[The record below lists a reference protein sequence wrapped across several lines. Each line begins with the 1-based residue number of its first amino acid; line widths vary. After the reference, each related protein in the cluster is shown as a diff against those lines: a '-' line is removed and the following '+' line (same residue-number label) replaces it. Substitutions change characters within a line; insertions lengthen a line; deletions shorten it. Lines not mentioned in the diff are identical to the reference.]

1 MVIVKV
7 RSEKEGKRM
16 LEEDKRGEN
25 LYNERFNMEEKEN

>member
-7 RSEKEGKRM
+7 RSEKEGKRI

-25 LYNERFNMEEKEN
+25 LYKERFTMEGKGN